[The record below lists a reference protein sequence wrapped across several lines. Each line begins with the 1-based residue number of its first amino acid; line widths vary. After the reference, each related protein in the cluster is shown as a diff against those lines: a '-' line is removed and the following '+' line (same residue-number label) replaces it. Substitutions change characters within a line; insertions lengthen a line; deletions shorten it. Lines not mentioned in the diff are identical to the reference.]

1 MRLLLDTH
9 AFLWWLTDAP
19 QLSKRART
27 LISNERNEVF
37 FSAASAWEIV
47 IKAQLGRLTLPE
59 RVDRFIL
66 RQLEVNN
73 FQGLPIRM
81 EHALRL
87 QSLQGHH
94 RDPFD
99 RMLVAQALED
109 GLIILTADPLVRRY
123 RVRVAW

>member
-1 MRLLLDTH
+1 MKLLLDTR
-9 AFLWWLTDAP
+9 AFLWWVSDDP

-27 LISNERNEVF
+27 LIGNERNEVF

-47 IKAQLGRLTLPE
+47 IKARLGRIALPH
-59 RVDRFIL
+59 RADRFIR
-66 RQLEVNN
+66 RQLEVND
-73 FQGLPIRM
+73 FHALPIRV

-87 QSLQGHH
+87 QALQDYH

-109 GLIILTADPLVRRY
+109 GLIILSADPQVRRY
-123 RVRVAW
+123 RARVAW

>member
-9 AFLWWLTDAP
+9 AFLWWVADAS
-19 QLSKRART
+19 QLSKRAGT

-47 IKAQLGRLTLPE
+47 IKARFGRVVLPE
-59 RVDRFIL
+59 RVDRFIR
-66 RQLEVNN
+66 RQLEVND
-73 FQGLPIRM
+73 FQGLPIRV
-81 EHALRL
+81 EHAWRL
-87 QSLQGHH
+87 QSLQDHH

-109 GLIILTADPLVRRY
+109 GLIILSADPLVRRY
-123 RVRVAW
+123 QVRVVW

>member
-1 MRLLLDTH
+1 MKLLLDTH
-9 AFLWWLTDAP
+9 AFLWWVTDDA

-27 LISNERNEVF
+27 LIGDERNEVF

-47 IKAQLGRLTLPE
+47 IKARLGRVAVPE
-59 RVDRFIL
+59 RVDRFIR
-66 RQLEVNN
+66 RQIEVND
-73 FQGLPIRM
+73 FHALPIRL

-87 QSLQGHH
+87 QALHEYH

-109 GLIILTADPLVRRY
+109 GLTILTADPLVRRY
-123 RVRVAW
+123 PARVAW